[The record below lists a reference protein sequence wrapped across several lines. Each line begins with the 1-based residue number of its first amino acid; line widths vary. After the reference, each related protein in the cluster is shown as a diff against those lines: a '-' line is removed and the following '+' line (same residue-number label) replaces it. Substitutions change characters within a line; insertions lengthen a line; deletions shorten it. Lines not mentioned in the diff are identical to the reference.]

1 MKKDRDYITAGAYYR
16 LVKDLI
22 ADACTKISSS
32 LKLTKTEREKLFDV
46 QNKFA
51 KLETSIGFENKA
63 FDDEFDGEIRDLFYG
78 YVGAKRYTDT
88 DRDVELKIK
97 EILQD
102 YIDRADVSLNDN
114 DM

>member
-1 MKKDRDYITAGAYYR
+1 MKKGRDYITAGAYYR

-32 LKLTKTEREKLFDV
+32 LKLTKAEREKLFDV
-46 QNKFA
+46 QNNFA

-63 FDDEFDGEIRDLFYG
+63 LDDGFNGEVCDLFYG
-78 YVGAKRYTDT
+78 YVGTKCYTDT
-88 DRDVELKIK
+88 EHDVKLKIK
-97 EILQD
+97 KILQD
-102 YIDRADVSLNDN
+102 YIDRVDVSLNDN